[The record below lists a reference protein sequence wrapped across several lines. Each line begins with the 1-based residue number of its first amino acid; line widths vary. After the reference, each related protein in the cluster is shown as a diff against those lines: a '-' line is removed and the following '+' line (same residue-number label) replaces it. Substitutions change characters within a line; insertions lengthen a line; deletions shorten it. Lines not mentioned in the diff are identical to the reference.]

1 MSNLLCSSTLNQ
13 TLSDESNC
21 TSCFSRIEGIVGAK
35 PRLGLLL
42 SGGGARKDFQ
52 KVTLELNLEKVNF
65 SSRDVM
71 GQEDWSVLESA
82 SSFARQTGFGNL
94 RSHDEEIFFFFF
106 F

>member
-1 MSNLLCSSTLNQ
+1 MQSQGWACS
-13 TLSDESNC
+13 C
-21 TSCFSRIEGIVGAK
+21 
-35 PRLGLLL
+35 LGEEPE
-42 SGGGARKDFQ
+42 DFQ

-94 RSHDEEIFFFFF
+94 RSHDEEFFVFVFFF
-106 F
+106 